1 MTTQPEFRDTEPTD
15 YGGFS
20 DKRYYTSDSMRI
32 GMALVIAGAV
42 VAALAIVVIIS
53 SWGGR

>member
-20 DKRYYTSDSMRI
+20 DKRYYTPDSMRI
-32 GMALVIAGAV
+32 GMSLVIAGAV
-42 VAALAIVVIIS
+42 VSALAIVVIIS
-53 SWGGR
+53 SWGG